1 MREAGGMRWTRPGSR
16 PDSTACFMI
25 EFRHV
30 CCFVEDSFHLELF
43 HSIIMRINPRSLPE
57 VACKL
62 KNTSNALVVIVIR
75 SATRA
80 IFGQAIFGNDVPVGT
95 EGRGCGQGG

>member
-1 MREAGGMRWTRPGSR
+1 MGCVGPGRAAR

-80 IFGQAIFGNDVPVGT
+80 MFGQAIFGNDVPVGT